1 MPPRPGRLLRER
13 LKRVT
18 TKPAATE
25 PAATALWLRPLLK
38 SAEIEELRRTGSNYA
53 EKRPQR
59 HTQRNEQAASGKH
72 THSFW
77 PVGHGRTA
85 QNGEPASTIALR
97 RYNKSQIIVKC
108 YCECAIAR
116 LARIAAKPEAR
127 AAFCM
132 SREEFYLRRIPFG
145 MDGPSLAHH
154 DLAMGQINRLTC
166 PKCGAKLIAAPSPS
180 ANELRALSCPDCDCL
195 DPFKSERAMG
205 WLKSELQPPTR

>member
-1 MPPRPGRLLRER
+1 LPPIPTRGLLLER
-13 LKRVT
+13 LKRAVA
-18 TKPAATE
+18 KPAATE
-25 PAATALWLRPLLK
+25 PATTALWLLLK

-59 HTQRNEQAASGKH
+59 HSQRNEQAASGKH

-116 LARIAAKPEAR
+116 A
-127 AAFCM
+127 CTH
-132 SREEFYLRRIPFG
+132 RR
-145 MDGPSLAHH
+145 
-154 DLAMGQINRLTC
+154 
-166 PKCGAKLIAAPSPS
+166 
-180 ANELRALSCPDCDCL
+180 
-195 DPFKSERAMG
+195 
-205 WLKSELQPPTR
+205 